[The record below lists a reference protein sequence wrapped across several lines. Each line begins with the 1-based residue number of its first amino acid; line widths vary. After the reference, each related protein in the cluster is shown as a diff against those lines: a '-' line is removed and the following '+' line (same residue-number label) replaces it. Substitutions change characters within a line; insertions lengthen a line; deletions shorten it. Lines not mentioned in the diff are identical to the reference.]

1 MLSIFKAIFKI
12 LIILFVIVFPVIFND
27 TASGDSD
34 EGIGIIEADSLN
46 VRNGPDRN
54 QLIIYVLKQ
63 GNEVNII
70 ENIDGWLKISFN
82 GQTGYIRN
90 RKQYVRIEGF
100 ETPEPR
106 EQKDPESGTVELKIE
121 KHKAKYLE
129 FSKEE
134 IAVIGELD
142 ELDFLLNKLN
152 QRISALKIELQ
163 AVDKKI
169 NNTSIES
176 NNLIKTIEIT
186 EDYISKRLV
195 ALYKLNLIGRLHVL
209 ASADSMYEILNRK
222 FAMEHILSY
231 DEKILRNHIE
241 NKERLI
247 KLLESLNQ
255 QKKERIAITKKFKD
269 QKNIIS
275 SKKTKRV
282 SLLNEIK
289 DKKSLALAAIESLK
303 QAGKALDQTIKSLHV
318 EPKKNKK
325 IPMEEFKTYKGL
337 LSMPVKGKIL
347 SFFGPYKNKKFNV
360 TNFHSG
366 IEIKADR
373 GEPIRAV
380 LGGIVLYSGWF
391 KSYGNMIII
400 DHGQNYY
407 TVYAHAEELFKSKGD
422 PVETDEVIATV
433 GETASMTGSNLYF
446 EVRHHGKSMDPLKWL
461 KKG

>member
-1 MLSIFKAIFKI
+1 MLPIFKTVFKI
-12 LIILFVIVFPVIFND
+12 LIILSIIVSPVTFNN
-27 TASGDSD
+27 TASGDSY
-34 EGIGIIEADSLN
+34 EGTGIVEVVSLN
-46 VRNGPDRN
+46 VRMGPDRN

-63 GNEVNII
+63 GTEVNII

-82 GQTGYIRN
+82 GHIGYIRN
-90 RKQYVRIEGF
+90 RRQYVRIEAPDA
-100 ETPEPR
+100 PEL
-106 EQKDPESGTVELKIE
+106 QKQNDPDSGDVGLKIE
-121 KHKAKYLE
+121 KHEVKYQE
-129 FSKEE
+129 YSKEE
-134 IAVIGELD
+134 IAVISNLD
-142 ELDFLLNKLN
+142 ELDFLLHKLN
-152 QRISALKIELQ
+152 QRISALKIELE

-169 NNTSIES
+169 DKTTLES
-176 NNLIKTIEIT
+176 NNLIKEIDIT

-195 ALYKLNLIGRLHVL
+195 ALYKLNLIGHLHVL

-231 DEKILRNHIE
+231 DENILKNHIE

-255 QKKERIAITKKFKD
+255 QKKERIAITKKFNAQKD
-269 QKNIIS
+269 VIS
-275 SKKTKRV
+275 SKKTRRV
-282 SLLNEIK
+282 NLLNEIR

-318 EPKKNKK
+318 EPGKNKK
-325 IPMEEFKTYKGL
+325 IPMEEFETYKGL

-400 DHGQNYY
+400 DHGHNYY

-433 GETASMTGSNLYF
+433 GETASLTGSNLYF

-461 KKG
+461 KKS